1 MSIYPP
7 VRDEMIRL
15 LSVPR
20 LATYT
25 AACDGDV
32 KRALELYRWNL
43 TVSTAFFESIHY
55 FEVAFRNCVDGA
67 VAAWVATGEPEVTSW
82 FDDSTV
88 PLSEGAWRQVQQAKE
103 RIVDAGQVVAH
114 GRIVAELS
122 LGFWEALLSDRYN
135 RTIWATCLKDAFP
148 GTRRQRLH
156 DAVDQIRRLRNRI
169 AHHEPLISRD
179 LESDYELL
187 LGTAER
193 ISPRLAWWIDAT
205 SRLADVLPERPMAR

>member
-103 RIVDAGQVVAH
+103 RIVDAGGP
-114 GRIVAELS
+114 GR
-122 LGFWEALLSDRYN
+122 
-135 RTIWATCLKDAFP
+135 
-148 GTRRQRLH
+148 GTRK
-156 DAVDQIRRLRNRI
+156 DRRGV
-169 AHHEPLISRD
+169 EPG
-179 LESDYELL
+179 L
-187 LGTAER
+187 LGGSALGPIQQDDLGDLPQGRLSRHAAATAPRRGGPDPPAAQPDCAPRAADLSRPR
-193 ISPRLAWWIDAT
+193 I
-205 SRLADVLPERPMAR
+205 

>member
-32 KRALELYRWNL
+32 KQALELYRWNL

-55 FEVAFRNCVDGA
+55 FEVAFRNCVDRA
-67 VAAWVATGEPEVTSW
+67 VATSAPGATSW

-88 PLSEGAWRQVQQAKE
+88 PLSNGAWKQVRQARD
-103 RIVDAGQVVAH
+103 RIVQAGQTVVH
-114 GRIVAELS
+114 GRVVAELS
-122 LGFWEALLSDRYN
+122 LGFWAALLSERYN
-135 RTIWATCLKDAFP
+135 RTLWATCLKDAFP
-148 GTRRQRLH
+148 GARRQRLH
-156 DAVDQIRRLRNRI
+156 EAVDEIRRLRNRI

-179 LESDYELL
+179 LDSDYEVLL
-187 LGTAER
+187 ATAER
-193 ISPRLAWWIDAT
+193 ISPRLAWWIDGT
-205 SRLADVLPERPMAR
+205 SRVGGVLAQRPTAR